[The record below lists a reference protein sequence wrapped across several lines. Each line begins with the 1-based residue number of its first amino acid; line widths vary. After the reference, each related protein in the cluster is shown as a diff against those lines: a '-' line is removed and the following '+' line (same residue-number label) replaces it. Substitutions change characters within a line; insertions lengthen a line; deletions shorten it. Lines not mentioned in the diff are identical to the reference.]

1 MPGPGGGSRGGG
13 FGGGS
18 RGGGFGGRGGGFGGG
33 SHGGGFGGG
42 FGGHHHRPPHHHH
55 HFHMPFFGWH
65 RPFFGYGYGGGCLG
79 GMMGMILLPVLLIF
93 IIISLVGNIFGGL
106 GSAITNVSNGG
117 DYSYSEERMQD
128 FADYQY
134 AREFEKNQRY
144 EDNILV
150 VFLVDDDC
158 TGYYTI
164 AWVGNNIHGDIYN
177 MFGNQYTEF
186 GGHMIDNVNPSY
198 KYSLSKNLSNVIN
211 KMEREIDS
219 IALETPFDTD
229 FGSPAGYQSHVTNLS
244 NLEIDSD
251 TLNNTLQYFTEST
264 DIPIVLVIED
274 MGDVLEKK
282 VAGGDIT
289 TIILAVLIGGVAIYL
304 IVLAFKGK
312 DGNKDDGQTEEE
324 RRNNSTHW

>member
-1 MPGPGGGSRGGG
+1 
-13 FGGGS
+13 
-18 RGGGFGGRGGGFGGG
+18 
-33 SHGGGFGGG
+33 
-42 FGGHHHRPPHHHH
+42 
-55 HFHMPFFGWH
+55 
-65 RPFFGYGYGGGCLG
+65 
-79 GMMGMILLPVLLIF
+79 MGMILLPVILIF

-134 AREFEKNQRY
+134 AQEFEKNQRY
-144 EDNILV
+144 EDNILI
-150 VFLVDDDC
+150 VFLVDEDC

-164 AWVGNNIHGDIYN
+164 AWVGNNIHEDIYN

-186 GGHMIDNVNPSY
+186 GNHIIDNVSSY
-198 KYSLSKNLSNVIN
+198 YEYSLSKNLSNVIN
-211 KMEREIDS
+211 KMASEIKS
-219 IALETPFDTD
+219 INPISSFDRD
-229 FGSPAGYQSHVTNLS
+229 FGSPAGYQSHVTNKS

-251 TLNNTLQYFTEST
+251 TLNTSLQYFTEST

-289 TIILAVLIGGVAIYL
+289 TIILAVVIGGVAIYL

-312 DGNKDDGQTEEE
+312 DGNNKDDGQTEEE